1 MRKDLLLV
9 FQRNAVLGKV
19 KTRLALGVGQ
29 SRALEIYRYLVAHTH
44 RVLSSVLVPIALFV
58 DEELTDQTLPSV
70 QWMCLQEG
78 SDLGKKMANA
88 FQKSAALGAER
99 MVLIGTD
106 CPSLR
111 LDLLTE
117 AFNKLNQVDL
127 VLGPASDGGYYL
139 VGMKQLHPR
148 LFEGITWSTSTVLKE
163 TLKLAEREGLSV
175 HLLPVLGD
183 IDTAADWEKHV
194 EQFPEAGNI

>member
-29 SRALEIYRYLVAHTH
+29 SRALEIYRYLVAYTH
-44 RVLSSVLVPIALFV
+44 RMLSSVSVPVALFV
-58 DEELTDQTLPSV
+58 DEELMDHSLPSV
-70 QWMCLQEG
+70 EWMCLQEG
-78 SDLGKKMANA
+78 SNLGEKMANA

-106 CPSLR
+106 CPT
-111 LDLLTE
+111 LDVELLMQ
-117 AFNKLNQVDL
+117 AFNELNQVDL

-139 VGMKQLHPR
+139 VGMKKMHPR

-175 HLLPVLGD
+175 HLLPELSDV
-183 IDTAADWEKHV
+183 DTATDWEKYVAQH
-194 EQFPEAGNI
+194 PEVSHL